1 MKIMD
6 IIDDKYTKKSTWIKD
21 GILMCNKE
29 CCGAPVS
36 ECSCDSSCKK
46 CNCYNLK
53 ENKVVEA
60 IPKSTMY
67 GLVIDGEYVA
77 KGSKADMRKLQKQKG
92 GTVYNAP
99 GKKVGDKEGVVKEG
113 VKRNILYREIGKRL
127 AKGHTIDKIKKHYK
141 DIDDKYPGHIEKIVQ
156 ALKDRNE
163 IPEKAGVVKERY
175 GMRQGGAQSRDAQDD
190 AMNMNK
196 RANNRAIDQNREQM
210 IKAAS
215 AQRLANKRARQ
226 IPTGLPNRLLN
237 PQQPQAPT
245 TGQS

>member
-6 IIDDKYTKKSTWIKD
+6 IIDDKYTKKGTWIKD
-21 GILMCNKE
+21 SVLMCNKD

-77 KGSKADMRKLQKQKG
+77 KGSKADMMKMKKEKG

-99 GKKVGDKEGVVKEG
+99 GKKVGDK
-113 VKRNILYREIGKRL
+113 
-127 AKGHTIDKIKKHYK
+127 
-141 DIDDKYPGHIEKIVQ
+141 
-156 ALKDRNE
+156 
-163 IPEKAGVVKERY
+163 AGVVKERY
-175 GMRQGGAQSRDAQDD
+175 GMRQGVAGARSANATAINQT
-190 AMNMNK
+190 K
-196 RANNRAIDQNREQM
+196 RANNRAQNQGREDRIAQQQDF
-210 IKAAS
+210 IK
-215 AQRLANKRARQ
+215 NKRRSTK
-226 IPTGLPNRLLN
+226 IPTGLVQR
-237 PQQPQAPT
+237 QQAQAPVQ
-245 TGQS
+245 QS